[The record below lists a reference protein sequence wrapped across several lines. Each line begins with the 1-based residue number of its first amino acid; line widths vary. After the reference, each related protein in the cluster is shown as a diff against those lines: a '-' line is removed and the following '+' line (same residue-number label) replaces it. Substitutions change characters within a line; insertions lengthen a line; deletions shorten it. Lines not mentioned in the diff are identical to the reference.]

1 MKFSHSQVVNAP
13 VDRVWALLRDPQKIA
28 PAIPGFQSME
38 VLDDT
43 NFRVQIAQRVG
54 PFRAQFD
61 LRMTLNEV
69 VESKRISASGQGAEA
84 GGGWLKVSSA
94 VVELEQLAED
104 ETGLTFN
111 MEFSLLGKLGSL
123 GYPVVKRKAGEIARL
138 FGENLKKSLEQ
149 EP

>member
-13 VDRVWALLRDPQKIA
+13 VDRVWVLLRDPQKIA

-54 PFRAQFD
+54 PFRAEFD
-61 LRMTLNEV
+61 LRMTLTEV

-84 GGGWLKVSSA
+84 GGGWLKISSA
-94 VVELEQLAED
+94 VVELERIAED

-111 MEFSLLGKLGSL
+111 MEFSLLGKMGSL
-123 GYPVVKRKAGEIARL
+123 GYPVGKRKAGEIARL

-149 EP
+149 K